1 MTSPTPL
8 ATVEGVKAQLN
19 IPAVDTSHD
28 VELGEYVDAATV
40 LVEEYRAE
48 AVLLRTVTE
57 ENDYVWDTDITLGTT
72 PVHRIV
78 SATRVA
84 DGVTWDPATFKVKDA
99 ARGLVGVPATS
110 PLSGRVEIVYE
121 AGYVTIPANIRL
133 ATKIIVAYL
142 WETQQQPGVGPRPIG
157 GAEQDYMTPSGLGS
171 GIPDRAIIL
180 LGKRPPM
187 VA

>member
-8 ATVEGVKAQLN
+8 TTLAGAKAQLN
-19 IPAVDTSHD
+19 IPPDDARYD
-28 VELGEYVDAATV
+28 VELAEYVDAATV

-57 ENDYVWDTDITLGTT
+57 ENDYVWDTEITLRTT
-72 PVHRIV
+72 PVHRVV
-78 SATRVA
+78 SATRTA
-84 DGVTWDPATFKVKDA
+84 DGVTWDPATFAIKDA
-99 ARGLVGVPATS
+99 AAGRVRVPDTN
-110 PLSGRVEIVYE
+110 PLSGRVEIKYE
-121 AGYVTIPANIRL
+121 AGYVTVPANITL
-133 ATKIIVAYL
+133 ATRIIVAYL
-142 WETQQQPGVGPRPIG
+142 WETQQNPGVGPRPIG
-157 GAEQDYMTPSGLGS
+157 GPEQDYMTPSGLGS